1 MTIEQLAAESGMSVR
16 NIRNHQSRGLLPPPE
31 VRGRTGYYGL
41 EHLAR
46 LRLIVELQGEGFNL
60 AAIERVLSTG
70 ASDERLLGLRRAIAA
85 PFDAETPEVLDAGEL
100 AERFG
105 EIDAKDAARIR
116 KLGLL
121 IPLGGDRF
129 EAPSPALLRAAEEV
143 TRMGIS
149 LHAALALVER
159 VSRDCESISRAFV
172 RLYLEEVWQPFAR
185 SGQPEEG
192 WEEMVEA
199 INALRAIASET
210 LLAVFK
216 LRMSAEVEEAAAK
229 LLKQQAKQKR

>member
-1 MTIEQLAAESGMSVR
+1 
-16 NIRNHQSRGLLPPPE
+16 
-31 VRGRTGYYGL
+31 
-41 EHLAR
+41 
-46 LRLIVELQGEGFNL
+46 
-60 AAIERVLSTG
+60 
-70 ASDERLLGLRRAIAA
+70 
-85 PFDAETPEVLDAGEL
+85 
-100 AERFG
+100 
-105 EIDAKDAARIR
+105 
-116 KLGLL
+116 
-121 IPLGGDRF
+121 
-129 EAPSPALLRAAEEV
+129 
-143 TRMGIS
+143 
-149 LHAALALVER
+149 